1 MSISALT
8 QAGLNLIQQALS
20 IFDSDLKLVLSN
32 RPMQS
37 MFDLPDALVTP
48 GASFQDVIRH
58 LAERGEYGEIDDID
72 SFLAARVHLARAFQP
87 HYMERTR
94 SNGRTISVEGAPL
107 PQGGWVT
114 VYTDITATKAQEQ
127 LLRTRSELLSEEVL
141 KRSEELSKTNR
152 ELGATNAALEEA
164 RRQLAEMEA
173 RTRATTEMMPAHI
186 ARVDAEGC
194 YTFSNRKLSS
204 VMPGRPND
212 ILGQHIGTILGEQA
226 FSRVGPHL
234 EQALAGRQS
243 TFEFSDEISSRRIR
257 VSFTPDPVEPGVY
270 ILSQDV
276 TEETQ
281 SRAALQQTRR
291 REMAAQL
298 TSGMAHDFSNL
309 LTIILGMQSKLERM
323 ALPPHAEPLIAATL
337 QAARR
342 GGTLLGRIADIT
354 SQRSWQPKAI
364 RMAPFLSDL
373 ATLATPSLPRD
384 ITLQIEDHTRRAV
397 LVDPGMLQD
406 ALLNLVLNA
415 RDSCGQSGRIC
426 IEAQELQDTWL
437 QIIVTDT
444 GPGFS
449 ETGLDHGLDPF
460 FTTKG
465 SEGSGLGLAMVY
477 DMTKLAGGSVRLA
490 NGEVGAR
497 ITLRL
502 PLRPA
507 SASASAATLPPGSM
521 ILLVDDVA
529 ELRETVRGMLTDLDL
544 VVVEAA
550 SVPEALALARDLP
563 DLTLVL
569 SDITLEGPAPG
580 TDLAGQ
586 LGDLPLRFMTALPQS
601 NPLFQRA
608 AAHGPVL
615 RKPFTAEGLA
625 AFLNCERQPE

>member
-1 MSISALT
+1 MSIPALT

-20 IFDSDLKLVLSN
+20 IFDSDLRLVLIN
-32 RPMQS
+32 RPMQT
-37 MFDLPDALVTP
+37 MFDLPDNMVRP

-58 LAERGEYGEIDDID
+58 LAERGEYGEIDDMD
-72 SFLAARVHLARAFQP
+72 AFLAARVDLARAFQP

-107 PQGGWVT
+107 PEGGWVT
-114 VYTDITATKAQEQ
+114 VYTDITETKAQEQ

-141 KRSEELSKTNR
+141 KRSEELAKTNR
-152 ELGATNAALEEA
+152 QLAATNAALEEA

-186 ARVDAEGC
+186 ARVDADGC

-212 ILGQHIGTILGEQA
+212 ILGKHIGSTLGAQA

-234 EQALAGRQS
+234 EQAQAGRQS
-243 TFEFSDEISSRRIR
+243 TFEFSDEMSSRRIR

-323 ALPPHAEPLIAATL
+323 ALPPDAEPLIAATL

-354 SQRSWQPKAI
+354 SQRSWQPKPI
-364 RMAPFLSDL
+364 LLAPFLSDL
-373 ATLATPSLPRD
+373 ATLATPSLPRG
-384 ITLQIEDHTRRAV
+384 ITLQIEDQTRRA
-397 LVDPGMLQD
+397 LLADPGMLQD

-415 RDSCGQSGRIC
+415 RDSCSDSGRIR
-426 IEAQELQDTWL
+426 IETQELQDTWL
-437 QIIVTDT
+437 QITVTDT

-449 ETGLDHGLDPF
+449 ESALDHGLDPF

-490 NGEVGAR
+490 NGDTGAR
-497 ITLRL
+497 VTLRL

-507 SASASAATLPPGSM
+507 SAAALPPGSM
-521 ILLVDDVA
+521 ILLVEDVA
-529 ELRETVRGMLTDLDL
+529 ELRETVRGMLTDLGL
-544 VVVEAA
+544 IVAEAA
-550 SVPEALALARDLP
+550 SVPEALTLAHDLP
-563 DLTLVL
+563 DLALVL

-580 TDLAGQ
+580 TDLTGR
-586 LGDLPLRFMTALPQS
+586 LDGLPLRFMTALPQS
-601 NPLFQRA
+601 DPLFQRA

-625 AFLNCERQPE
+625 AFLNCERPPE

>member
-1 MSISALT
+1 MSIPALT

-20 IFDSDLKLVLSN
+20 IFDSDLRLVLIN
-32 RPMQS
+32 RPMQT
-37 MFDLPDALVTP
+37 MFDLPDNMVRP

-58 LAERGEYGEIDDID
+58 LAERGEYGEIDDMD
-72 SFLAARVHLARAFQP
+72 AFLAARVDLARAFQP

-107 PQGGWVT
+107 PEGGWVT
-114 VYTDITATKAQEQ
+114 VYTDITETKAQEQ

-141 KRSEELSKTNR
+141 KRSEELAKTNR
-152 ELGATNAALEEA
+152 QLAATNAALEEA

-186 ARVDAEGC
+186 ARVDADGC

-212 ILGQHIGTILGEQA
+212 ILGKHIGSTLGAQA

-234 EQALAGRQS
+234 EQAQAGRQS
-243 TFEFSDEISSRRIR
+243 TFEFSDEMSSRRIR

-323 ALPPHAEPLIAATL
+323 ALPPDAEPLIAATL

-354 SQRSWQPKAI
+354 SQRSWQPKPI
-364 RMAPFLSDL
+364 LLAPFLSDL
-373 ATLATPSLPRD
+373 ATLATPSLPRG
-384 ITLQIEDHTRRAV
+384 ITLQIEDQTRRA
-397 LVDPGMLQD
+397 LLADPGMLQD

-415 RDSCGQSGRIC
+415 RDSCSDSGRIR
-426 IEAQELQDTWL
+426 IETQELQDTWL
-437 QIIVTDT
+437 QITVTDT

-449 ETGLDHGLDPF
+449 ESALDHGLDPF

-490 NGEVGAR
+490 NGDTGAR
-497 ITLRL
+497 VTLRL

-507 SASASAATLPPGSM
+507 SAAALPPGSM
-521 ILLVDDVA
+521 ILLVEDVA
-529 ELRETVRGMLTDLDL
+529 ELRETVRGMLTDLGL
-544 VVVEAA
+544 IVAEAA
-550 SVPEALALARDLP
+550 SVPEALTLARDLP
-563 DLTLVL
+563 DLALVL

-580 TDLAGQ
+580 TDLTGR
-586 LGDLPLRFMTALPQS
+586 LDGLPLRFMTALPQS
-601 NPLFQRA
+601 DPLFKRA